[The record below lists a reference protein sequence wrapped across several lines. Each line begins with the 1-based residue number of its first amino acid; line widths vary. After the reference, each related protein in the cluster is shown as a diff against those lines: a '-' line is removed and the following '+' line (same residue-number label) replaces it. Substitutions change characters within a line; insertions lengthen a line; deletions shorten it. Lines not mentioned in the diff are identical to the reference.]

1 MNKTLLLIMCDFL
14 LLNLL
19 ALTRWEKAE
28 PTHTQLET
36 AAPRSAANAPAVN
49 ADMVEL
55 MRISL
60 EDEKRAREQLAGQ
73 LSSTQGSL
81 EEREKN
87 LAALQ
92 QQKGQLEGALSATQT
107 SARELEKRYSAA
119 SQDAFLSKEQLAKL
133 QRELEEKRAEA
144 ERQQAELARM
154 ERQNAEA
161 RQRIENLNVAVR
173 VAEQEKQLVSR
184 NLVEAKQ
191 QIEVERLERAKVQE
205 QATQLAQGVGQL
217 SQGVGQLAEKS
228 GELTQE
234 LRDNRPVNPNV
245 IFTEFLAN
253 RVQTD
258 ITARRPGLFSPTVK
272 ERQNQTVL
280 VSDGSQVYALMHL
293 SDTPFTLS
301 EIPTDYD
308 QVAGRL
314 SRGAT
319 TVPIAELRFLRL
331 DPRVVV
337 APIDSSLAAMMGT
350 KVYQLAKEP
359 FRFPDAVLVRADDG
373 RYGDTPLRVDASNSN
388 YVKLDNR
395 ITTRLFGEI
404 APKRGD
410 LVFSK
415 TGDLIGIMVN
425 SDYCAV
431 LGNFAASHTLKT
443 GDNPDPKTSVILSD
457 IQTRWTRLP
466 IKLQ

>member
-1 MNKTLLLIMCDFL
+1 MNKTLLLIMCDFM

-28 PTHTQLET
+28 PSHTQLET
-36 AAPRSAANAPAVN
+36 AAPRSAAAAPAIN

-55 MRISL
+55 MRVSL
-60 EDEKRAREQLAGQ
+60 EDEKATREQLAAQ
-73 LSSTQGSL
+73 LSSTQGTLS
-81 EEREKN
+81 EREKN

-92 QQKGQLEGALSATQT
+92 QQKGQLENALTSTQA
-107 SARELEKRYSAA
+107 SARELESRYSAA
-119 SQDAFLSKEQLAKL
+119 AQDAFLTKEQLAQL

-173 VAEQEKQLVSR
+173 VAEQEKQLIAQ
-184 NLVEAKQ
+184 NLTEAKQ
-191 QIEVERLERAKVQE
+191 QVEVERLERAKVQE

-217 SQGVGQLAEKS
+217 SQGVGQLAEQS
-228 GELTQE
+228 GQLTQE
-234 LRDNRPVNPNV
+234 IRDNRPINTNL
-245 IFTEFLAN
+245 IFSEFLAN
-253 RVQTD
+253 RVQTSL
-258 ITARRPGLFSPTVK
+258 TARRPGLFSPTVK
-272 ERQNQTVL
+272 QKETQTVL
-280 VSDGSQVYALMHL
+280 VSDGESVYALMHL
-293 SDTPFTLS
+293 NDTPFTLS

-308 QVAGRL
+308 QVTGRIT
-314 SRGAT
+314 RGSFNA
-319 TVPIAELRFLRL
+319 PMAELRFLRL
-331 DPRVVV
+331 DPRLVV
-337 APIDSSLAAMMGT
+337 APVDATLAGLMGA
-350 KVYQLAKEP
+350 KIYQMAKEP
-359 FRFPDAVLVRADDG
+359 FKFPEAVLVRADDG
-373 RYGDTPLRVDASNSN
+373 RYGETPFRIDPASTN

-425 SDYCAV
+425 NDYCAV
-431 LGNFAASHTLKT
+431 LGSFAASYVLRA

-457 IQTRWTRLP
+457 LQTRWSRLP

>member
-1 MNKTLLLIMCDFL
+1 MNKTLLLIMCDFM

-28 PTHTQLET
+28 PSHTQLET
-36 AAPRSAANAPAVN
+36 AAPRAAANAPAVN

-55 MRISL
+55 MRVSL
-60 EDEKRAREQLAGQ
+60 EDEKAAREQLAAS
-73 LSSTQGSL
+73 LSSTQGTL

-92 QQKGQLEGALSATQT
+92 QQKGQLEGALSATQN

-119 SQDAFLSKEQLAKL
+119 SQDAFLTKEQLAKL

-144 ERQQAELARM
+144 ERQQAEMARM

-173 VAEQEKQLVSR
+173 VAEQEKQLIAQ
-184 NLVEAKQ
+184 NLTEARQ
-191 QIEVERLERAKVQE
+191 QVEVERLERVKVQA
-205 QATQLAQGVGQL
+205 QTTQLA
-217 SQGVGQLAEKS
+217 QGVGQLAEKS

-234 LRDNRPVNPNV
+234 IRDNRPINPNQ

-253 RVQTD
+253 RVQTGL
-258 ITARRPGLFSPTVK
+258 TARRPGLFSPTVK
-272 ERQNQTVL
+272 DKATQTVL
-280 VSDGSQVYALMHL
+280 VSDGNQVYALMHL
-293 SDTPFTLS
+293 SDTPFTLT
-301 EIPTDYD
+301 EVPTDYD
-308 QVAGRL
+308 QVTGRL
-314 SRGAT
+314 TRGSFNA
-319 TVPIAELRFLRL
+319 PIVELQFLRL
-331 DPRVVV
+331 DPRIVV
-337 APIDSSLAAMMGT
+337 APVDASLAALTGA
-350 KVYQLAKEP
+350 KIYQLAREP
-359 FRFPDAVLVRADDG
+359 FKFPDAVLVRADDG
-373 RYGDTPLRVDASNSN
+373 RYGDTPFRIDQSNSS

-395 ITTRLFGEI
+395 IVTRLFGEI

-415 TGDLIGIMVN
+415 TGDLIGLMVN

-431 LGNFAASHTLKT
+431 LGDFAAAHTLKT
-443 GDNPDPKTSVILSD
+443 GDNPAPSTSTILSD

-466 IKLQ
+466 IRLQ